1 MCFSKKKKRKTKE
14 KEEEGLAKPKFKRSA
29 SQANLV
35 RSNSFVGLDQ
45 LTISAR
51 KIVSTGDTD
60 LVEKKQKKRR
70 VSEEDDKLND
80 GGLAEAKPVDY
91 SVIGVFS
98 RENSK
103 QHGKE
108 WFRKMLPDKDSHA
121 TESSKKRVKK
131 AEHDTLLNRQARTEV
146 TTGFG
151 DQVNELFKDKW
162 IPHVIVV
169 LEGET
174 EDGSIS
180 LSTKVKNEDID
191 LSYTR
196 SDFYQGKINNGSRNE
211 HRRDMT
217 VYIRD
222 DMKGVYTVTLEE
234 IPVGKGVQQA
244 FGINYQTED
253 GTNEDGTNYR
263 TLVVHMKNEF
273 ADSDNDVETT
283 HQAFEDYAKKALEG
297 DNPVVVTGYI
307 GDTNYNKPKYPN
319 SVASM
324 GGHSLAGETLNPEG
338 SGSENETNF
347 MQHIPLGKES
357 GKHSVRQPSTLNYVF
372 PDTNPSVDHPSIAGY
387 TAHSSRIRGR
397 DSKFNSR
404 YYEIEL
410 GEVT

>member
-1 MCFSKKKKRKTKE
+1 MCFSKKKKRKTKGD
-14 KEEEGLAKPKFKRSA
+14 EEEGLAKPKLKRSA

-60 LVEKKQKKRR
+60 LGEKKQKKRK
-70 VSEEDDKLND
+70 VTEDEEEFNG

-108 WFRKMLPDKDSHA
+108 WFRKMLPDTDSHA

-151 DQVNELFKDKW
+151 DQVNELFKNKW

-169 LEGET
+169 LEGKT
-174 EDGSIS
+174 EDEPIS

-196 SDFYQGKINNGSRNE
+196 SDFYQGKINDGSRKE

-253 GTNEDGTNYR
+253 GTNYR

-273 ADSDNDVETT
+273 AGSDDDVETT
-283 HQAFEDYAKKALEG
+283 HQAFEDYAKKALAG

-338 SGSENETNF
+338 SGSVDETNF
-347 MQHIPLGKES
+347 MQHIPLGEES
-357 GKHSVRQPSTLNYVF
+357 RKHSVRQPSTLNYVF

-387 TAHSSRIRGR
+387 TAHSSSIRGR
-397 DSKFNSR
+397 DSKFNSS
-404 YYEIEL
+404 YYEME
-410 GEVT
+410 